1 MRRRDEAITERI
13 LRLILEKPVGL
24 TIEEVS
30 RELKIN
36 RTTAS
41 RHLDVLELRK
51 RVLVREL
58 GQSKLHYPR
67 TRRLEAWLG

>member
-1 MRRRDEAITERI
+1 MRRRDEEITRRI
-13 LRLILEKPVGL
+13 LKLVYRKPVGL

-41 RHLDVLELRK
+41 RHLDVLELR
-51 RVLVREL
+51 RQVLVREL
-58 GQSKLHYPR
+58 GQSKLHYPK
-67 TRRLEAWLG
+67 TRRVESWLR